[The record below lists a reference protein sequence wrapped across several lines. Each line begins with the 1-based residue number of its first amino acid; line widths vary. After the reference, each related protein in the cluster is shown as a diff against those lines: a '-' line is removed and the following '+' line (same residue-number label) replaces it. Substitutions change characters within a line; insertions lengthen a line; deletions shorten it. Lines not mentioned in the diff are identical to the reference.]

1 MAILEGKVALI
12 TGASS
17 GLGRVFA
24 TTLAK
29 NGCNVIIAAR
39 RTQMLQSLSDEIN
52 ALAAVESSVSDRHLR
67 PGKAAVV
74 ELDVSAGEA
83 AINDAVEKA
92 WAVFGYIDVLL
103 NNAGYRGKGFG
114 FHSRLR
120 CASLFWN

>member
-1 MAILEGKVALI
+1 
-12 TGASS
+12 
-17 GLGRVFA
+17 
-24 TTLAK
+24 
-29 NGCNVIIAAR
+29 
-39 RTQMLQSLSDEIN
+39 MLQSLSDEIN